1 MSRLIDADKLISDIE
16 KLNLELFEEFKC
28 ADSGGMKI
36 TSNAQ
41 MYIICES
48 VLPRIKEQPTAFDVE
63 KVVEQLDNL
72 RKGYKIEAN
81 NINTPPNYTC
91 YYKGRMRG
99 YEHSIDIVKRG
110 GLDDISIS
118 NKI

>member
-41 MYIICES
+41 MYIICAS
-48 VLPRIKEQPTAFDVE
+48 VLPRIKEQPTAFNVD
-63 KVVEQLDNL
+63 KVVEHIEECNRMIEKDMEKKIDRELRMYYEGQLF
-72 RKGYKIEAN
+72 IAN
-81 NINTPPNYTC
+81 EII
-91 YYKGRMRG
+91 KL
-99 YEHSIDIVKRG
+99 IKRG
-110 GLDDISIS
+110 GV
-118 NKI
+118 